1 MAGRLQDSVVIVTGA
16 SRGIGAD
23 VARVLARE
31 GAKVVATAR
40 TVNEGDFHIPG
51 SLAETIASID
61 AEGYEAVPFRC
72 DVGNEA
78 DVEALAA
85 FAIDHYGR
93 IDAVINNAGIATPG
107 TIESMKWRH
116 LQLAWNINVAAP
128 AQLSRLVLPHFR
140 ERGSGG
146 IINISSGASR
156 GPGAG
161 PYAKRAEGGTVYGLT
176 KAALERMT
184 QGMAAELWGTGIS
197 VNALSPGKQIF
208 VGGTVYVAEHD
219 PAFQVSN
226 LSGRRKDGTIMGD
239 ACLEILTAAPAVFTG
254 RVVTDEEALTQLAGV
269 TNFDHY
275 ATF

>member
-1 MAGRLQDSVVIVTGA
+1 MPGRLQDSVIIVTGA

-23 VARVLARE
+23 IARVAARQ

-40 TVNEGDFHIPG
+40 TMNEGDFHIPG
-51 SLAETIASID
+51 SLAETVESIRG
-61 AEGYEAVPFRC
+61 EGLEATACRC
-72 DVGNEA
+72 DVGSEQDLESLVA
-78 DVEALAA
+78 FTLAT
-85 FAIDHYGR
+85 YGR
-93 IDAVINNAGIATPG
+93 IDAVVNNAGIATPG

-116 LQLAWNINVAAP
+116 LQLAWTINVAAP
-128 AQLSRLVLPHFR
+128 AFLSRLVLPHLR

-156 GPGAG
+156 GPGPG
-161 PYAKRAEGGTVYGLT
+161 PYQKRAEGGTVYGLT
-176 KAALERMT
+176 KSALERMT

-197 VNALSPGKQIF
+197 VNSLSPAKQIF

-219 PAFQVSN
+219 PAFSVSD
-226 LSGRRKDGTIMGD
+226 LTGRRKDGTIMGD
-239 ACLEILTAAPAVFTG
+239 ACVEILTADPAVFTG
-254 RVVTDEEALTQLAGV
+254 RVVTDEEALTQLAAV